1 MLLKTWTR
9 KVSIV
14 EASQSIQLM
23 QGTEEE
29 ESGEEGH
36 EGHNHSHELDPHVWL
51 DPVLAQ
57 RSNSDSGCAYQKY
70 PEKKPYLK
78 KIPLLIWKN

>member
-1 MLLKTWTR
+1 
-9 KVSIV
+9 
-14 EASQSIQLM
+14 M

-57 RSNSDSGCAYQKY
+57 KEVTAIRDA
-70 PEKKPYLK
+70 LI
-78 KIPLLIWKN
+78 KIS

>member
-1 MLLKTWTR
+1 MLLKTWTK

-57 RSNSDSGCAYQKY
+57 KVTAIRDA
-70 PEKKPYLK
+70 
-78 KIPLLIWKN
+78 LIKNILRKSRI

>member
-70 PEKKPYLK
+70 PEKSR
-78 KIPLLIWKN
+78 I

>member
-1 MLLKTWTR
+1 M
-9 KVSIV
+9 

-57 RSNSDSGCAYQKY
+57 KEVTAIRDALIKNILR
-70 PEKKPYLK
+70 KKPYLK

>member
-1 MLLKTWTR
+1 
-9 KVSIV
+9 
-14 EASQSIQLM
+14 M

-57 RSNSDSGCAYQKY
+57 KEVIAIRDALIKKY
-70 PEKKPYLK
+70 PEKKAVFE

>member
-1 MLLKTWTR
+1 M
-9 KVSIV
+9 

-57 RSNSDSGCAYQKY
+57 
-70 PEKKPYLK
+70 KK
-78 KIPLLIWKN
+78 